1 MPTDTTDQQITLPVG
16 ADAANNPTAFTNF
29 VADVEQRLVR
39 LYTSEA
45 DRTARRA
52 TVAENEVSALADVDR
67 IEVYTGTTDISLYN
81 RSLYAQPRVTAN
93 QTLTQNS
100 TALQNVTELV
110 AAVPTAGTF
119 GIRGI
124 IFYSSTT
131 VADIKFAFLLP
142 AGGAIQW
149 NGLGVVIGGTGTGDG
164 TFSVSTASDSSISYG
179 GNGAGTQQ
187 ACYIVGTYVAGGT
200 AGNLQFRAAQNTGEL
215 TNTVIHA
222 QSRLEIWRIV

>member
-1 MPTDTTDQQITLPVG
+1 MPSDTSDQQITLPIG
-16 ADAANNPTAFTNF
+16 ADVADNPVAFTNF

-39 LYTSEA
+39 QYASEA

-52 TVAENEVSALADVDR
+52 SVAENQVSALADTDR
-67 IEVYTGTTDISLYN
+67 VEVYTGTLDVSLHT
-81 RSLYAQPRVTAN
+81 RALYAQPRVTAN

-100 TALQNVTELV
+100 TALQNVTALV

-124 IFYSSTT
+124 IYYSSST

-142 AGGAIQW
+142 AGGTIQW
-149 NGLGVVIGGTGTGDG
+149 NGLGVVTGGTNTGDASFG
-164 TFSVSTASDSSISYG
+164 VATASDSSISYG
-179 GNGAGTQQ
+179 GNGVGTQQ
-187 ACYIVGTYVAGGT
+187 AIQIEGTYVAGGT
-200 AGNLQFRAAQNTGEL
+200 AGNLQFRAAQNTAEL

-222 QSRLEIWRIV
+222 QSRLEIWRIA